1 MTTIEWCRNADGSAG
16 KSWNPI
22 RARNLAT
29 GAIGWHCEHVH
40 EGCRNCYAERH
51 NEKRFG
57 TGLPYKPGHRG
68 DVEIFLDEK
77 TLIAPLGWRTPQRVF
92 VCSMTD
98 LFGEWVTDSW
108 LDRILVVMA
117 LCQRHIFIVLTK
129 RPRRMRDYFR
139 ALDDTSARAR
149 DERLGR
155 VRARSDDDD
164 IYLGIRWP
172 LPNLWLVV
180 SCSEQEDAD
189 EFIPLLRDTPAAVR
203 GVSCEPLLAPIDL
216 RRYLVTGDTRPLRWV
231 IAGGESGPGA
241 RPMHLEWARSLH
253 DQCAGSGV
261 PLFVKQL
268 SGPAGRAI
276 KDIEKFPAG
285 LQVREWPQ
293 GAAR

>member
-1 MTTIEWCRNADGSAG
+1 MTSIAWCRNADGSAG

-22 RARNLAT
+22 RARNLST

-139 ALDDTSARAR
+139 ARRDD
-149 DERLGR
+149 E
-155 VRARSDDDD
+155 D
-164 IYLGIRWP
+164 ICLGIR
-172 LPNLWLVV
+172 PNLWLLV
-180 SCSEQEDAD
+180 SCSEQKDAD
-189 EFIPLLRDTPAAVR
+189 EFIPLVLDTPAAVR
-203 GVSCEPLLAPIDL
+203 GGSGGPPLGPVEL
-216 RRYLVTGDTRPLRWV
+216 RRYLLP
-231 IAGGESGPGA
+231 GGAP
-241 RPMHLEWARSLH
+241 
-253 DQCAGSGV
+253 
-261 PLFVKQL
+261 
-268 SGPAGRAI
+268 PA
-276 KDIEKFPAG
+276 
-285 LQVREWPQ
+285 
-293 GAAR
+293 